1 MEQKNENA
9 VQNEMMDNQ
18 AYIGSLVGELMAD
31 QEWQLPPNLRFF
43 LVADLEW
50 SLLIL

>member
-9 VQNEMMDNQ
+9 VQNEGMDNQ